1 MSKIFDRT
9 GMYWLFGAIVLILVT
24 AACSSGGDDTASQ
37 TATGS
42 AAQPQSP
49 AAAVAPSGSTG
60 SASSPIQAVAPAPAT
75 GVSAPSATEPA
86 VNRVVMALQL
96 ETEANDPRYQT
107 TIPSGI
113 GMRPMHENLI
123 GHDATTGAMVPGL
136 ATEWTLEAGPSY
148 RFKLR
153 EDVQFH
159 KGWGEMTAEDVLFSF
174 QNSTHP
180 ESTSSGAVSLLE
192 LVKEVEIVN
201 DHEVVIHLT
210 ETDPTFLVNDA
221 RAWEVISKA
230 HSDALGGKAPNLSD
244 EAIAGT
250 APYQFK
256 ERSQGSFIRY
266 ERVPYTHWRM
276 TPDFPEFEF
285 RILREESTRLAA
297 LLAGEV
303 HLAEIAPD
311 LHGVAESEG
320 MRVIPTQKAGLRIF
334 AVFQCCYFRDGAYTH
349 QESPLLNDNVRKALN
364 KAINRD
370 ELNTAFFRDKGDTM
384 YNAHVYPTD
393 AHFNPQWETRF
404 PEEYGYDPAAA
415 RAILTSEGY
424 GPGNQLETILTYSQR
439 FAGSEDVGDAIM
451 GFWREIG
458 VDVEGLTID
467 ARQQRTLRRNG
478 DFENNTY
485 VINTSSNIFTA
496 MGAYHSPSSAKIG
509 FETERT
515 TAIYNEVLVTMDQG
529 RLNTLFREWGDIVYD
544 RHLDIPLFLMRA
556 ELVVDP
562 NVVADYVYPGDIS
575 GSWTHVENIK
585 SAR

>member
-1 MSKIFDRT
+1 MTKTLRRT
-9 GMYWLFGAIVLILVT
+9 GMYWLFGAIALALVA
-24 AACSSGGDDTASQ
+24 AACSSGGDDTVSQ
-37 TATGS
+37 APTGS
-42 AAQPQSP
+42 SAQPQAP
-49 AAAVAPSGSTG
+49 AAAVAPSGST
-60 SASSPIQAVAPAPAT
+60 SSPSSAAVAVPAQ
-75 GVSAPSATEPA
+75 APTSGAAARVTVPA

-96 ETEANDPRYQT
+96 ETEANDPRYST

-123 GHDATTGAMVPGL
+123 GHDATSGAMIPGL

-153 EDVQFH
+153 EGVQFH
-159 KGWGEMTAEDVLFSF
+159 KGWGEMTAKDVLFSF
-174 QNSTHP
+174 QNATHP
-180 ESTSSGAVSLLE
+180 ESTSSGAVNLLK

-201 DHEVVIHLT
+201 DHEVIIHLNQ
-210 ETDPTFLVNDA
+210 TDPTFLIN
-221 RAWEVISKA
+221 RAKGWEVISKA
-230 HSDALGGKAPNLSD
+230 HSDAVGGKAPTLSD

-256 ERSQGSFIRY
+256 KRSQGSFIRY
-266 ERVPYTHWRM
+266 ERVPYRHWRM

-311 LHGVAESEG
+311 LHGVAMNEG
-320 MRVIPTQKAGLRIF
+320 MKIIATQKAGLRIF

-349 QESPLLNDNVRKALN
+349 PDSPLLNDNVRKALN

-370 ELNTAFFRDKGDTM
+370 ELNIAFFRGKGNQM
-384 YNAHVYPTD
+384 FNAHVYPTD
-393 AHFNPQWETRF
+393 AHFNPEWVTRY
-404 PEEYGYDPAAA
+404 PEEYGFDPAAA
-415 RAILTSEGY
+415 RAILAGEGY
-424 GPGNQLETILTYSQR
+424 GPGNELKTILTFSQR

-451 GFWREIG
+451 GYWREIG
-458 VDVEGLTID
+458 VDARGLVID
-467 ARQQRTLRRNG
+467 ARKQRTLRRNG
-478 DFENNTY
+478 EFENNTY

-515 TAIYNEVLVTMDQG
+515 TAIYNEVLTTMDQG
-529 RLNTLFREWGDIVYD
+529 RLNALFREWGNIVYD
-544 RHLDIPLFLMRA
+544 RHLDIPLFLLRA
-556 ELVVDP
+556 ELMVDP
-562 NVVADYVYPGDIS
+562 EVVADYVYPGDIS

-585 SAR
+585 SAQ